1 MKMNKEISDL
11 QFTIYDINFA
21 IILLLPFVLF
31 LTNSCFANE
40 LHTEHEDLQCSDCHT
55 MHYSEGGQP
64 VTTPSGES
72 YAGPSEYLI
81 RADSINLLCL
91 SCHDSGTGGTNGG
104 PVVRGVAAYE
114 SSVLKRAGGFFQ
126 RTMGIAAHKGHSL
139 GVLNETAPG
148 SNPPVRFSSG
158 LTCVS
163 CHDPHGNDNYRSL
176 KTSVGN
182 GTNLKVSYINGVY
195 SRQSSIFQNVLQPA
209 SLHYSTGNIRY
220 TRDDNEDGL
229 SHWCQGCHSDIH
241 SPLGRFNSRSLIHQ
255 TYSGSSE
262 FYHPTMGVTMS
273 QAMMNRL
280 IDVSGWFNKYA
291 SRVPVV
297 SPSNQ
302 IPGTSMN
309 SDNQVGCMTCHKA
322 HGSNN
327 KAGLIYDDAQKA
339 ALEDGKSLNQTC
351 QQCHSIKK
359 L

>member
-1 MKMNKEISDL
+1 MYSS
-11 QFTIYDINFA
+11 QFTAHSLQYSVITLLTINC
-21 IILLLPFVLF
+21 ILLTGFSI
-31 LTNSCFANE
+31 SCFAQG

-72 YAGPSEYLI
+72 YAGPSAYLI
-81 RADSINLLCL
+81 RADTINMLCL
-91 SCHDSGTGGTNGG
+91 SCHDSGTGGTNGA
-104 PVVRGVAAYE
+104 PVVRGVASYE

-126 RTMGIAAHKGHSL
+126 KPMGIASHKGHSL

-148 SNPPVRFSSG
+148 SNPPVTFPSG

-163 CHDPHGNDNYRSL
+163 CHDPHGNGNYRGL

-182 GTNLKVSYINGVY
+182 ETHLKVSFINGIY
-195 SRQSSIFQNVLQPA
+195 SRQSSIFQNNLRPT

-220 TRDDNEDGL
+220 THDDKEDGL

-241 SPLGRFNSRSLIHQ
+241 SPLGKFNRSRPLDN
-255 TYSGSSE
+255 YSGSSE
-262 FYHPTMGVTMS
+262 FYHPTMGVTLS
-273 QAMMNRL
+273 QAMMNKL
-280 IDVSGWFNKYA
+280 IIVSGWFNNRYS

-297 SPSNQ
+297 SPGNQ
-302 IPGTSMN
+302 IPGTDMN

-327 KAGLIYDDAQKA
+327 KAGLIYDDPQTA
-339 ALEDGKSLNQTC
+339 ALEDGTSLNQTC